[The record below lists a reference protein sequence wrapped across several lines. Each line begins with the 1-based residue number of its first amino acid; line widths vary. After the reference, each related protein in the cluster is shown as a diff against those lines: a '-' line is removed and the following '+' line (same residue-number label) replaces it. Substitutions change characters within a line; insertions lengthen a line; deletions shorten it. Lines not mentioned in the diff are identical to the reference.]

1 MKKFLAIFLALVTV
15 TTISLT
21 ACSKDKGKTDDDFDD
36 TDPFANQYLNNPSV
50 NTGDSTDTS
59 YASGNNDNL
68 HFGAWVT
75 KNDTVYVCHDTYLRY
90 STSNGDKSSQV
101 VNFGASLTRIATN
114 GTWDKVSY
122 NDAEYYV
129 YSYLVTPNKG
139 DVTFN
144 KIESDNVTSVINND
158 TTGRNPTQMN
168 LRTSPC
174 FDEDLDNLGAS
185 ALTKA
190 MTTAEGVE
198 FKVIGINETKT
209 WAKVYFKGKD
219 ARNMDIDGEFYCRPS
234 YLEYFKTSDGGNGGN
249 SGVNPV

>member
-1 MKKFLAIFLALVTV
+1 MKRKQKIPFFDNAQEGSFAFEKEEMTKRKEVKRRRRTMKKFLAIFLALVTV

-59 YASGNNDNL
+59 NASGNNDNL

-101 VNFGASLTRIATN
+101 VNFGASLNRIATN

-129 YSYLVTPNKG
+129 
-139 DVTFN
+139 
-144 KIESDNVTSVINND
+144 
-158 TTGRNPTQMN
+158 
-168 LRTSPC
+168 
-174 FDEDLDNLGAS
+174 
-185 ALTKA
+185 
-190 MTTAEGVE
+190 
-198 FKVIGINETKT
+198 
-209 WAKVYFKGKD
+209 
-219 ARNMDIDGEFYCRPS
+219 
-234 YLEYFKTSDGGNGGN
+234 
-249 SGVNPV
+249 